1 MFVYPDAGGDS
12 TNIVDRPDQPGVS
25 RHHHR
30 DPDAYL
36 IGDKLP
42 DGFKTPFDQTRALAK
57 LRYKYGKKKCY
68 RVCRSDCEAAMSKVC
83 FIFNF
88 NFRDGDSNTVEYT
101 WNDDVFCS
109 FRKMSRTSPGTSG
122 TPTRARARRRCRADS

>member
-1 MFVYPDAGGDS
+1 MTSCFVYPDAGGDS
-12 TNIVDRPDQPGVS
+12 PNIVDRPDQPGVS

-42 DGFKTPFDQTRALAK
+42 DGFKTPFDQTPALA
-57 LRYKYGKKKCY
+57 LGYGKTCY
-68 RVCRSDCEAAMSKVC
+68 RRCRSDCEAAMSKVC
-83 FIFNF
+83 FCFIFNLF
-88 NFRDGDSNTVEYT
+88 GILA

-109 FRKMSRTSPGTSG
+109 FRRMSRMSPGTSG
-122 TPTRARARRRCRADS
+122 TPTRV

>member
-1 MFVYPDAGGDS
+1 MTSCFVYPDAGGDS
-12 TNIVDRPDQPGVS
+12 PNIVDRPDQPGVS

-42 DGFKTPFDQTRALAK
+42 DGFKTPFDQTARWPSWA
-57 LRYKYGKKKCY
+57 GKTVKECY

-83 FIFNF
+83 FIFILIF
-88 NFRDGDSNTVEYT
+88 WQFEVDAM
-101 WNDDVFCS
+101 F
-109 FRKMSRTSPGTSG
+109 F
-122 TPTRARARRRCRADS
+122 

>member
-1 MFVYPDAGGDS
+1 VTSCFVYPDAGGDS
-12 TNIVDRPDQPGVS
+12 PNIVDRPDHPGVS

-42 DGFKTPFDQTRALAK
+42 DGFKTPFDQAPALAQ
-57 LRYKYGKKKCY
+57 LGYGEKTMIKRKNCY

-88 NFRDGDSNTVEYT
+88 NLFGMFGMSFRDKYLE
-101 WNDDVFCS
+101 
-109 FRKMSRTSPGTSG
+109 
-122 TPTRARARRRCRADS
+122 